1 MDNKYTKFIENYLE
15 NDKTKSAIML
25 IGGWGTG
32 KSYYIQN
39 VLKPYL
45 EDKNND
51 CCIIVSLYG
60 LNDLKDISKAI
71 YFEARTKKL
80 ISKIAKPKILQ
91 EAESQASAK
100 IVGKTIAKGITSFF
114 NIDLTGNEEDL
125 QSLYESI
132 DLSGKLIILEDLER
146 SNIPIKTVLGYVNN
160 LVEQDGVKVLLVANE
175 EEILKRKAVVV
186 GKDENGEEKNKWEWT
201 EETEEYLRIKEK
213 TISDTIPYVC
223 DYFETIENIL
233 NQFKDETIEVLLVD
247 KLGELEKKDDK
258 NTQKTDEALKI
269 HKQMLYQEM
278 ISLAGK
284 ISDLNFRSLIFA
296 CQKTVDILR
305 LYNEEID
312 RIFVKYLFM
321 SIVAFSFK
329 LKIDERLYWDDNRS
343 ANSLGTR
350 VYPLYK
356 FAYDYI
362 KYQTLDIEKIKD
374 EEDAFL
380 AHKKAETVQNDA
392 KFYLDILYDFRS
404 TTSVRLELAVR
415 EIKGYLETLNV
426 ISEIVYGK
434 LANYLVIARGLI
446 DDSSL
451 IDDCKEI
458 MKRNLR
464 NGNYDVDKVSDRL
477 TIHDSFRFWMEE
489 QEQEY
494 NEFIAEMKSIIKNKS
509 SSKLD
514 FDYETENIDVIIKTI
529 RDNRDDYVKQ
539 YTFLKRVDVTKLID
553 MIKQCN
559 SQQIDDLRININA
572 IYSYSSISEYF
583 REDKLSIIELKNGVS
598 ELLLSESN
606 NGDKIKAMQL
616 SWFVDSLENILKE
629 LS

>member
-45 EDKNND
+45 ESKSTD

-71 YFEARTKKL
+71 FFEVRTKKIDEK
-80 ISKIAKPKILQ
+80 ISKIKGLEKT
-91 EAESQASAK
+91 ESQAGAK
-100 IVGKTIAKGITSFF
+100 IVGKTIVKSVAGLL
-114 NIDLTGNEEDL
+114 N
-125 QSLYESI
+125 I
-132 DLSGKLIILEDLER
+132 DLSGTEEDFQRLYEAVDLRDKLIILEDLER

-175 EEILKRKAVVV
+175 KEILKRKVVVV

-312 RIFVKYLFM
+312 KTFVKYLFM
-321 SIVAFSFK
+321 SIVAFSFR
-329 LKIDERLYWDDNRS
+329 LKTNDGLYWNDKQN
-343 ANSLGTR
+343 ANTLGTR
-350 VYPLYK
+350 EYPLYK
-356 FAYDYI
+356 FAYDYV
-362 KYQTLDIEKIKD
+362 KYQDLDIETIEK
-374 EEDAFL
+374 EEEAFL
-380 AHKKAETVQNDA
+380 AHKKAEAVQNDA

-529 RDNRDDYVKQ
+529 RDNRDDYVNQ
-539 YTFLKRVDVTKLID
+539 HTFLKRVDVTKLID